1 MQALV
6 EIAPEGMN
14 SVEEQEWDEV
24 EMAVDSG
31 ATEMVV
37 GESMLPGVE
46 TRPGEASR
54 RGVQYEVANG
64 ERIDNLGEKRFSCV
78 GEEGYECNM
87 KAQVCDVNKALLS
100 VRRLTQ
106 AGNKVVFDPN
116 GSYIENLET
125 GEKMNLQEKGGMY
138 VLKLWVHRSFQGQ
151 AEEGRWP

>member
-1 MQALV
+1 MRALV
-6 EIAPEGMN
+6 EIGPEGMN
-14 SVEEQEWDEV
+14 RVEEQEWEEV
-24 EMAVDSG
+24 DLAVDSG
-31 ATEMVV
+31 TTETVV

-64 ERIDNLGEKRFSCV
+64 QRIDNLGEKRFTCV

-116 GSYIENLET
+116 GSYIEDTST
-125 GEKMNLQEKGGMY
+125 GDRMQLREKGGMY
-138 VLKLWVHRSFQGQ
+138 MLKLWVQRPFQRPATTQ
-151 AEEGRWP
+151 P

>member
-1 MQALV
+1 
-6 EIAPEGMN
+6 
-14 SVEEQEWDEV
+14 
-24 EMAVDSG
+24 
-31 ATEMVV
+31 
-37 GESMLPGVE
+37 
-46 TRPGEASR
+46 
-54 RGVQYEVANG
+54 
-64 ERIDNLGEKRFSCV
+64 
-78 GEEGYECNM
+78 M

-125 GEKMNLQEKGGMY
+125 GEKMNMQEKGGMY

>member
-31 ATEMVV
+31 ATETVV

-46 TRPGEASR
+46 SRPGEASR

-151 AEEGRWP
+151 AEEGKWP